1 MKTSYLFLAD
11 GFEEIE
17 AIAPADIMRRA
28 GMEVYTVSISDK
40 HEVTGA
46 NGVEVKAD
54 KLISEIDSNDAE
66 WLILP
71 GGMPGASNLAQR
83 RTHCRHMRIAGCSAG
98 SAWNPARTGCHV
110 LPDIQGRP
118 DQMWSQIHHP
128 KGGRVRKPRDSQWP
142 IICHAV
148 RILHRQHNDGQRCRI
163 VSGRRHA
170 RITDFTIPKKLLDSA
185 LDLDQDLRAIF
196 FLKK

>member
-71 GGMPGASNLAQR
+71 GGMPGASNLAACGPL
-83 RTHCRHMRIAGCSAG
+83 T
-98 SAWNPARTGCHV
+98 
-110 LPDIQGRP
+110 DILKTQ
-118 DQMWSQIHHP
+118 WH
-128 KGGRVRKPRDSQWP
+128 KGGHSAAICASPAVVLAPLGILRGQDATCYPTFKDDLIKCGARYITQRVVECGNLVTANGPSS
-142 IICHAV
+142 AM
-148 RILHRQHNDGQRCRI
+148 LFGFSI
-163 VSGRRHA
+163 VS
-170 RITDFTIPKKLLDSA
+170 ITMGNDVASSVAAGMLV
-185 LDLDQDLRAIF
+185 
-196 FLKK
+196 